1 MNGPGPIKQAIANA
15 KARKE
20 EKQRATEQGYKYNRN
35 IIHDVGEN
43 KSRNIKGSVGAAAQ
57 SKVDQAKQGV
67 KKVSSA
73 VKEGVQSKVKQMQQS
88 KEARKAM
95 KAADERGKSNRI
107 EGKTKTSRHYN
118 ATLNE
123 KGGSSQANPKFSNSN
138 KKGSS
143 IKGKN
148 IFQKMK
154 NSSKLKQA
162 NKRSRNSGVS

>member
-1 MNGPGPIKQAIANA
+1 MNGPGPIKQAISNA

-20 EKQRATEQGYKYNRN
+20 EKQRAASQGYTYNRN

-57 SKVDQAKQGV
+57 AKVDQAKQGV

-95 KAADERGKSNRI
+95 QAGESRGRKASDSMGTAKQKKSNEI
-107 EGKTKTSRHYN
+107 IQKGKKGFVTGGTKK
-118 ATLNE
+118 A
-123 KGGSSQANPKFSNSN
+123 SSQNRSVK
-138 KKGSS
+138 
-143 IKGKN
+143 
-148 IFQKMK
+148 
-154 NSSKLKQA
+154 KQA
-162 NKRSRNSGVS
+162 KRSMGNRVS

>member
-20 EKQRATEQGYKYNRN
+20 EKQRAASQGYAYNRN

-57 SKVDQAKQGV
+57 AKVDQAKQGV

-95 KAADERGKSNRI
+95 QAGESRGRKASDSMGTAKQKKSNEI
-107 EGKTKTSRHYN
+107 IQKGKKGFVTGGTKK
-118 ATLNE
+118 A
-123 KGGSSQANPKFSNSN
+123 SSQNRSVK
-138 KKGSS
+138 
-143 IKGKN
+143 
-148 IFQKMK
+148 
-154 NSSKLKQA
+154 KQA
-162 NKRSRNSGVS
+162 KRSMGNRVS